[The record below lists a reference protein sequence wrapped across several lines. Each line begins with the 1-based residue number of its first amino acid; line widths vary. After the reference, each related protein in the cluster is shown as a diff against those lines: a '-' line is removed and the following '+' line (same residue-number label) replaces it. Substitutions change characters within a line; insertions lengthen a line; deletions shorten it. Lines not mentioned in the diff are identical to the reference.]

1 MASPSP
7 QQSEKDVTDL
17 IMSIF
22 RVNGALLIAGD
33 RLTSSIGLTSAR
45 WQVLGAVAKAATP
58 LTVAAIGKYMGL
70 TRQNVR
76 VIVRELEAAGM
87 VRLANN
93 PNHQRASLV
102 MLTPKGKRA
111 NSSAKEL
118 QVPFTD
124 SLIEGLDPARISDC
138 LGLLQTLH
146 ERLKTHNED
155 S

>member
-1 MASPSP
+1 MEPSSF
-7 QQSEKDVTDL
+7 QDSESDVTKL
-17 IMSIF
+17 ILSIF

-45 WQVLGAVAKAATP
+45 WQVLGAIAKTATP

-76 VIVRELEAAGM
+76 IIVRELKAAGM
-87 VRLANN
+87 VRLADN

-124 SLIEGLDPARISDC
+124 ALSEGLDEARISDC
-138 LGLLQTLH
+138 VGLLQTLY
-146 ERLKTHNED
+146 ERLKAHNED